1 MQKLLSPTELA
12 SLLSVARQT
21 VYNRISIGNTASLPK
36 YIKLGSLVRFPLTEV
51 DAWIALQI
59 NVAQLPKLDPVAI
72 VRRRGRP
79 TKTEQIA
86 RRSIQ

>member
-21 VYNRISIGNTASLPK
+21 VYNRISIGNIANLPK

-51 DAWIALQI
+51 EAWIALKI
-59 NVAQLPKLDPVAI
+59 NEAQLPKLVAVTI

-79 TKTEQIA
+79 TKAEQIA

>member
-21 VYNRISIGNTASLPK
+21 VYNRISIGNIASLPK

-51 DAWIALQI
+51 EAWIALQI
-59 NVAQLPKLDPVAI
+59 NDAQLPKLEAVAI

-79 TKTEQIA
+79 TKAEQIT

>member
-1 MQKLLSPTELA
+1 MQKLLSPSELA

-21 VYNRISIGNTASLPK
+21 VYNRISIGNSASLPK

-51 DAWIALQI
+51 EAWIALQI
-59 NVAQLPKLDPVAI
+59 NDAQLPKLDPLTI

-79 TKTEQIA
+79 SKAEQIA

>member
-1 MQKLLSPTELA
+1 LSCHAKTIK
-12 SLLSVARQT
+12 SLRARLTAQT
-21 VYNRISIGNTASLPK
+21 VYNRISIGNSASLPK

-51 DAWIALQI
+51 EAWIALQI
-59 NVAQLPKLDPVAI
+59 NDAQLPKLDPLTI

-79 TKTEQIA
+79 SKAEQIA